1 MATDIRHTVAAER
14 MLAGVDDAGR
24 SEAIRLRIEW
34 LPGGVW
40 TVTRT
45 IDAHLRENP
54 VLTRPEDVIFS
65 GYELDDAIEAANG
78 VLDDDCW
85 VSQSDGIENAPE
97 PFARIELERPLER
110 WFLR

>member
-1 MATDIRHTVAAER
+1 MATDIRYRVAAER
-14 MLAGVDDAGR
+14 MLAGVDDQGR

-40 TVTRT
+40 GVIRT
-45 IDAHLRENP
+45 IDEQLRENP
-54 VLTRPEDVIFS
+54 ELTRDDDVIFR

-85 VSQSDGIENAPE
+85 VSRSDGIANATE
-97 PFARIELERPLER
+97 PFTRIELERPLER

>member
-14 MLAGVDDAGR
+14 VLAGVDDEGR
-24 SEAIRLRIEW
+24 AESIRLRIEW

-40 TVTRT
+40 GVTRT
-45 IDAHLRENP
+45 VDGHLRENP
-54 VLTRPEDVIFS
+54 ELTRPEDMVFR

-85 VSQSDGIENAPE
+85 VSQSDGIENAPA
-97 PFARIELERPLER
+97 PFLRRELERPLER

>member
-1 MATDIRHTVAAER
+1 MATDIRHKVAAER
-14 MLAGVDDAGR
+14 LLAGVDDQGL

-40 TVTRT
+40 GVTRT
-45 IDAHLRENP
+45 IDEQLRENP
-54 VLTRPEDVIFS
+54 ELTRPDDVIFR

-85 VSQSDGIENAPE
+85 VSRSDGIANAPE

-110 WFLR
+110 WFLH